1 MFYEKN
7 DYHDSSF
14 NWNKYT
20 LLLTKM
26 YDTRFRLFNAQLSI
40 ACLKHYLQR
49 IYSFHKVLVDYF
61 AMILS
66 RRIHHGYKFPDSVW
80 RFSSIP
86 ELYMDLTSAVGSSET
101 LSFNIMD
108 KINHYAAHFVQ
119 ILTM

>member
-1 MFYEKN
+1 M
-7 DYHDSSF
+7 
-14 NWNKYT
+14 
-20 LLLTKM
+20 
-26 YDTRFRLFNAQLSI
+26 
-40 ACLKHYLQR
+40 
-49 IYSFHKVLVDYF
+49 
-61 AMILS
+61 
-66 RRIHHGYKFPDSVW
+66 W

>member
-1 MFYEKN
+1 
-7 DYHDSSF
+7 
-14 NWNKYT
+14 
-20 LLLTKM
+20 M

-66 RRIHHGYKFPDSVW
+66 RRIHHGYKFPDSMW